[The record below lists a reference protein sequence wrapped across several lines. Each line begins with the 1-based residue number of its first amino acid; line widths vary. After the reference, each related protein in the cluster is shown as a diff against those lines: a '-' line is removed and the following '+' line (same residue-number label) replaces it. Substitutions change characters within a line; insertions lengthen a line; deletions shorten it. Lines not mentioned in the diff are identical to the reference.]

1 MGKKLYSSDVLKEA
15 ISACEAWKQIDEELA
30 FGKTNVGGL
39 AADIQAIYQMQND
52 LATLEVQL
60 TEMRGRR
67 DDLYLSAWDTVKR
80 LRSGVKGLY
89 GDDSV
94 EYELVG
100 GTRRSERKRARR
112 TPVTE

>member
-1 MGKKLYSSDVLKEA
+1 MGKKLYSPDVLKEA

-67 DDLYLSAWDTVKR
+67 DDLYLSAWDTIKR

-100 GTRRSERKRARR
+100 GTRRSERKRPRR
-112 TPVTE
+112 TPAPE